1 MHIVNNRKYL
11 FIVLLALP
19 SAHAATT
26 FTILDQYTDDGVPM
40 GASYEELEYYNQYV
54 DAGSDNESPFV
65 IDKLTSHEGGILFYY
80 STELISKEN
89 ANTFR
94 LTSTTGLFDF
104 TSFDLQDL
112 ESYHDDPSMTTIPE
126 MTITSN
132 TGLTQTFSSSVSE
145 DNFEFEGEIF
155 TSYNYFFGD
164 AGVQTMDWTDV
175 TWVDFTTQY
184 TKAKVSDFVLTTE
197 IATIPEPSSAMIV
210 ALLTLGVATR
220 RRRTNPA

>member
-1 MHIVNNRKYL
+1 MNNRKYL

-26 FTILDQYTDDGVPM
+26 FTILDQYTNRVPT
-40 GASYEELEYYNQYV
+40 GTSYQQLKYYSQYV
-54 DAGSDNESPFV
+54 DATSVDASPFV
-65 IDKLTSHEGGILFYY
+65 IDKLTSHSDGILFYG

-112 ESYHDDPSMTTIPE
+112 EPYNDESTMTTIPV

-155 TSYNYFFGD
+155 TSYNYFFGK

-184 TKAKVSDFVLTTE
+184 TKAKTSDFVLTTE
-197 IATIPEPSSAMIV
+197 IATIPEPSSVMIV